1 MKVGSFALKFQVRHL
16 APITLALLIAMCAT
30 ILLPQGAKAQ
40 SVLIPNFWDPN
51 ERFVKPDFSARQR
64 LKFLTTTDFPPFN
77 FIDRKKRLSGFHIDL
92 ARAIC
97 AELDMLAKCQIQAL
111 PWDEL
116 DAAMEKGEG
125 DAIIAGLAVTAESRA
140 RYNFSRPFLQI
151 PGRFV
156 ARREAGGEP
165 GLAEPVYEAL
175 FRKTVG
181 VVENSGH
188 QGYFEKVFG
197 QREFKTYPTRQLAFN
212 ALKTGEIDAVF
223 TDALSAS
230 FWLAS
235 ATADDC
241 CVFAGGPYLSEEF
254 FGHGLAI
261 AANKDDQ
268 ELAVGFDYA
277 LKQINDK
284 EIFKEL
290 YLRYFPL
297 GLF

>member
-1 MKVGSFALKFQVRHL
+1 MKVGSLALSLAKCRLARFAL
-16 APITLALLIAMCAT
+16 AILIALSAFY
-30 ILLPQGAKAQ
+30 LHPRAAVSQ

-51 ERFVKPDFSARQR
+51 ERFVKPDFSNRQR
-64 LKFLTTTDFPPFN
+64 LMFLTTTDFPPFN

-97 AELDMLAKCQIQAL
+97 DELDLLAKCQIQAL

-116 DAAMEKGEG
+116 DEAMENGDG
-125 DAIIAGLAVTAESRA
+125 DAIIAGLAVTAEARA
-140 RYNFSRPFLQI
+140 KYNFSRPFLQI
-151 PGRFV
+151 PGRFI
-156 ARREAGGEP
+156 ALREANGAP
-165 GLAEPVYEAL
+165 GLSEPIYEAL
-175 FRKTVG
+175 FRKTVA
-181 VVENSGH
+181 VVEGSGH
-188 QGYFEKVFG
+188 HAYFDKVFAE
-197 QREFKTYPTRQLAFN
+197 REFKTYPTRQLVFN
-212 ALKTGEIDAVF
+212 ALKTGEVDAVF

-235 ATADDC
+235 ISANDC
-241 CVFAGGPYLSEEF
+241 CAFAGGPYLSEEF

-261 AANKDDQ
+261 AANKDDPD
-268 ELAVGFDYA
+268 LAAGFDYA